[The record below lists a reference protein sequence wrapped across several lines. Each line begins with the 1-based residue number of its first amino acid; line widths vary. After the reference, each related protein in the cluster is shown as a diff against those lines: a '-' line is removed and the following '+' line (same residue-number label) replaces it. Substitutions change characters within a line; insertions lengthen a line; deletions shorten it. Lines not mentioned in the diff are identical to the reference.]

1 MKYLKRN
8 NMKLTEAVKRFKEI
22 FGFKPKW
29 ECYEINVVQ
38 ARMYGCRIQCKE
50 CKEKQYKK
58 K

>member
-1 MKYLKRN
+1 
-8 NMKLTEAVKRFKEI
+8 MKLTEAVKRFKEI